1 MRNDRMSHTNHNGNR
16 HVEHVADPKDPILA
30 SPEPGGID
38 NANHT
43 VDPDFDRHKGPHVKG
58 PHDPKEV
65 NPKMT
70 SDIAYWSHEF
80 GIDGTKLHELI
91 RVHGTHV
98 EKLRAALHSHKTA

>member
-1 MRNDRMSHTNHNGNR
+1 MSHTNHNGNR
-16 HVEHVADPKDPILA
+16 HVEHVADPKDPVLA
-30 SPEPGGID
+30 SAEPIES
-38 NANHT
+38 NHM
-43 VDPDFDRHKGPHVKG
+43 KG
-58 PHDPKEV
+58 PHDPKEI
-65 NPKMT
+65 NPKMS